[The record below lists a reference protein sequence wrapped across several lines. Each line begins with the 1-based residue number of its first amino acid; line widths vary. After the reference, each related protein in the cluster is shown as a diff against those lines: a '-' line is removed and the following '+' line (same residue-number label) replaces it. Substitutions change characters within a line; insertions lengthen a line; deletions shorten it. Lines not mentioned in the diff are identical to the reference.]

1 MESSSI
7 YVTPKRKF
15 CRNTSNSFQEASPE
29 EKRAKE
35 SNSPDVE
42 TSEDEDKV
50 MAALKLSEGVTN
62 KLDLILA
69 RLSSLDSRMEELNST
84 VKGLQSKF
92 SSMELID
99 INSIKD
105 KQKSLNEKFTHME
118 NNSKFVDEHIKQLES
133 SLQKSKDE
141 VVECHKKT
149 LYLEAYSRRENL
161 KFEGI
166 PEVVQHHT
174 SSNRREDT
182 ECVLVDFLENVLGI
196 EDAKSIEFQRVHR
209 LGKPKNGSGNGGRT
223 IIARFLRFSDRER
236 VFKQG
241 RRLKGTNY
249 RMFEDIPMELHQK
262 RKAQMERLKEAR
274 KEGKR
279 ANFSRSEP
287 DKLYID
293 GKFVKM

>member
-1 MESSSI
+1 M
-7 YVTPKRKF
+7 
-15 CRNTSNSFQEASPE
+15 
-29 EKRAKE
+29 
-35 SNSPDVE
+35 
-42 TSEDEDKV
+42 
-50 MAALKLSEGVTN
+50 
-62 KLDLILA
+62 
-69 RLSSLDSRMEELNST
+69 
-84 VKGLQSKF
+84 
-92 SSMELID
+92 
-99 INSIKD
+99 
-105 KQKSLNEKFTHME
+105 
-118 NNSKFVDEHIKQLES
+118 
-133 SLQKSKDE
+133 QKSKAE
-141 VVECHKKT
+141 VVECHKKI

-166 PEVVQHHT
+166 PEVVQHNT
-174 SSNRREDT
+174 TSNRSEDT

-209 LGKPKNGSGNGGRT
+209 LGKPKNGSGDGGRM

-293 GKFVKM
+293 GKLVKM